1 MRTLLKNRIQRVHQH
16 RSLNVWPRLAAGL
29 VLVFSLSTAQAQL
42 APEVI
47 QRQKGY
53 ITKGD
58 FHAVAIAFG
67 GWEST
72 YKEGQEAKKLPFI
85 KDTVNMAVTIL
96 DLCDPT
102 TLDKQQW
109 LRVDPPF
116 DWNKYGI
123 KPLFNGVSPDA
134 IENDEAREAYKKA
147 LAEHQKLR
155 ARVHEE
161 DVKATEAD
169 YCSRVAR
176 DVLKSCANQPAA
188 LAEVR
193 KHIETIRQKW
203 IRERLGKIVLN
214 ETPSK

>member
-1 MRTLLKNRIQRVHQH
+1 MTQRINQSVYGKIFLGLL
-16 RSLNVWPRLAAGL
+16 LL
-29 VLVFSLSTAQAQL
+29 FSFSTARAQL
-42 APEVI
+42 APDVI
-47 QRQKGY
+47 QRLKGY
-53 ITKGD
+53 IAKGD
-58 FHAVAIAFG
+58 YHAVAIAFG

-72 YKEGQEAKKLPFI
+72 YKEGPEAKKLPFI

-134 IENDEAREAYKKA
+134 IENDVAREAYKKA

-169 YCSRVAR
+169 YCARVAR
-176 DVLKSCANQPAA
+176 DVLKSCANQPTA

-203 IRERLGKIVLN
+203 IRERLNKIVLS
-214 ETPSK
+214 EAPQK